1 MLKVIP
7 QYNGFL
13 HWLSFTIAA
22 ALDDRVKVALEVV
35 KRVLPLATLYS
46 PGWLL
51 YALPVTNIGMT
62 YFTTDSKWSKGLTC
76 ARSGLEGAISLGLGS
91 DSSLRVHSCF
101 NIFTNLYATK
111 NSFQAGNRL
120 DMADNVVKVL
130 GNCLYFLAPNSI
142 YPENVEDEEKNL
154 VPNALLCQSISHIFQ
169 LVRVAPNVPKWG
181 TPLTFAHGLLGLE
194 VVVQTAM
201 AGIRLYQAWQ
211 VRRPSN
217 IHYEK
222 VV

>member
-1 MLKVIP
+1 MLSVP
-7 QYNGFL
+7 AYNGFL
-13 HWLSFTIAA
+13 HSLSFTIAA
-22 ALDDRVKVALEVV
+22 ALDDRVKVALEIA

-46 PGWLL
+46 PDWLL
-51 YALPVTNIGMT
+51 YALPITNIGMT

-76 ARSGLEGAISLGLGS
+76 ARSGLEGAISLGLDS
-91 DSSLRVHSCF
+91 HSSLWVHSCF

-142 YPENVEDEEKNL
+142 YPENVRDKEKNR
-154 VPNALLCQSISHIFQ
+154 VFRALLCQSISHIFQ

-194 VVVQTAM
+194 LVVQTAM
-201 AGIRLYQAWQ
+201 ASIRLYQAWKECP
-211 VRRPSN
+211 PSRV
-217 IHYEK
+217 HYEK